1 MDAHAI
7 RLHDNVVHQLVVLL
21 RSLGLAVSLEPIHLF
36 SNLQVDDNRRP
47 DIFINN
53 PYGGGPQII
62 LDSK

>member
-7 RLHDNVVHQLVVLL
+7 RLHDNVVHQRVVLL
-21 RSLGLAVSLEPIHLF
+21 RFLGLAVFLEPIHLF

-47 DIFINN
+47 DIFIYN